1 VDRARR
7 PPSVRRDR
15 AGALAASSPTPLQ
28 KFADAH
34 AGVSEHRIRLLL
46 KCPDRA
52 GIVAAISRFLYE
64 AGANIVESA
73 QYSTAGGA
81 GIFFMRLQFDLGS
94 RSLVSLEEDFQHAV
108 AGNFGMDWSMWPAA
122 QPKRVA
128 LLCSRYEHCVLDLL
142 WRWRGGE
149 LHADIPMVI
158 SNHADLRNE
167 VALFGVPFH
176 HVPVPSPAAKPAAER
191 AMLELLRGQVDL
203 VVLARYMQIVTAE
216 FLAEIGAP
224 VINIH
229 HSFLPAFPGANP
241 YARAHERGVKLI
253 GATAHYV
260 TAELDAGPIIE
271 QDIQRVTHREDAVA
285 LERIG
290 RDVERVALARAVAL
304 HLDDSV
310 LVYGNRTL
318 VF

>member
-1 VDRARR
+1 MAPTALQAFARSH
-7 PPSVRRDR
+7 PLDAEVR
-15 AGALAASSPTPLQ
+15 L
-28 KFADAH
+28 
-34 AGVSEHRIRLLL
+34 RLLL

-64 AGANIVESA
+64 AGANIVESG

-81 GIFFMRLQFDLGS
+81 GIFFMRVQFDLRS
-94 RSLVSLEEDFQHAV
+94 RSLLTLEEDFQHAV

-128 LLCSRYEHCVLDLL
+128 LLCSKYEHCVLDLL

-149 LHADIPMVI
+149 LHADIPMVV
-158 SNHADLRNE
+158 SNHDDLRE
-167 VALFGVPFH
+167 QVALFGVPYH
-176 HVPVPSPAAKPAAER
+176 HIPIPTPADKPAAER
-191 AMLELLRGQVDL
+191 ELLRMLRGNVDL
-203 VVLARYMQIVTAE
+203 VVLARYMQILSGD
-216 FLAEIGAP
+216 FLRELGAP

-241 YARAHERGVKLI
+241 YARAYDRGVKLI

-260 TAELDAGPIIE
+260 TAELDGGPIIE
-271 QDIQRVTHREDAVA
+271 QDIHRVTHREDPIA

-318 VF
+318 IF

>member
-1 VDRARR
+1 MAATALQAFAESHPADDG
-7 PPSVRRDR
+7 VR
-15 AGALAASSPTPLQ
+15 L
-28 KFADAH
+28 
-34 AGVSEHRIRLLL
+34 RLLL

-64 AGANIVESA
+64 AGANIVESG

-81 GIFFMRLQFDLGS
+81 GVFFMRVQFDLQS
-94 RSLVSLEEDFQHAV
+94 RCLRTLEEDFQHAV
-108 AGNFGMDWSMWPAA
+108 AGNFSMDWSIWPAA

-128 LLCSRYEHCVLDLL
+128 LLCSKYEHCVLDLL
-142 WRWRGGE
+142 WRWRRGE
-149 LHADIPMVI
+149 LHAEIPMVI
-158 SNHADLRNE
+158 SNHDDLRPQ
-167 VALFGVPFH
+167 VALFGVPYH
-176 HVPVPSPAAKPAAER
+176 HVPVPTKDDKPAAEQ
-191 AMLELLRGQVDL
+191 ELLQILKGNVDL
-203 VVLARYMQIVTAE
+203 VVLARYMQILSAD
-216 FLAEIGAP
+216 FLLELAVP

-241 YARAHERGVKLI
+241 YARAYDRGVKLI

-260 TAELDAGPIIE
+260 TAELDGGPIIE

-318 VF
+318 IF

>member
-1 VDRARR
+1 LAPTALQAFARSH
-7 PPSVRRDR
+7 PLDAEVR
-15 AGALAASSPTPLQ
+15 L
-28 KFADAH
+28 
-34 AGVSEHRIRLLL
+34 RLLL

-64 AGANIVESA
+64 AGANIVESG

-81 GIFFMRLQFDLGS
+81 GIFFMRVQFDLRS
-94 RSLVSLEEDFQHAV
+94 RSLLTLEEDFQHAV
-108 AGNFGMDWSMWPAA
+108 AGNFGMEWSMWPAA
-122 QPKRVA
+122 APKRVA
-128 LLCSRYEHCVLDLL
+128 LLCSKYEHCVLDLL

-149 LHADIPMVI
+149 LHADIPMVV
-158 SNHADLRNE
+158 SNHEDLRE
-167 VALFGVPFH
+167 QVALFGVPFH
-176 HVPVPSPAAKPAAER
+176 HVPIVTPADKPAAER
-191 AMLELLRGQVDL
+191 ELLQILRGNVDL
-203 VVLARYMQIVTAE
+203 VVLARYMQILSGE
-216 FLAEIGAP
+216 FLRELGAP

-241 YARAHERGVKLI
+241 YARAHDRGVKLI

-260 TAELDAGPIIE
+260 TAELDGGPIIE
-271 QDIQRVTHREDAVA
+271 QDIHRVTHREDPVA

-318 VF
+318 IF